1 MKFSH
6 DKVSHYLRLVNDKN
20 ELHSTIVP
28 GQLVVDCVLAYFQI
42 EWTQF
47 NVKYKRT
54 IDIDEEVTFKKV
66 SHNEISVFGLNDEEK
81 NNISCTNK
89 KKQQQQQPKTTTF

>member
-47 NVKYKRT
+47 NVKYRKI
-54 IDIDEEVTFKKV
+54 IDIDEEVILNKV
-66 SHNEISVFGLNDEEK
+66 SHNEMNVFGLNGEEK
-81 NNISCTNK
+81 IVIVK
-89 KKQQQQQPKTTTF
+89 KS

>member
-1 MKFSH
+1 MRFSH
-6 DKVSHYLRLVNDKN
+6 DKVSHYLHLVNDKN

-47 NVKYKRT
+47 NVKYRKI
-54 IDIDEEVTFKKV
+54 IDIDEEVILKKV
-66 SHNEISVFGLNDEEK
+66 SHNEISVFGLNGEEK
-81 NNISCTNK
+81 IVITK
-89 KKQQQQQPKTTTF
+89 KSNHTDL

>member
-1 MKFSH
+1 MRFSH

-47 NVKYKRT
+47 NVKYRMI
-54 IDIDEEVTFKKV
+54 IDIDEEVILKKV
-66 SHNEISVFGLNDEEK
+66 SHNEINVFGLNGEEK
-81 NNISCTNK
+81 IVIVK
-89 KKQQQQQPKTTTF
+89 KS

>member
-47 NVKYKRT
+47 NVKYRKA
-54 IDIDEEVTFKKV
+54 IDIDEEVILNKV
-66 SHNEISVFGLNDEEK
+66 SHNEINVFGLNGEEK
-81 NNISCTNK
+81 IVIVRKS
-89 KKQQQQQPKTTTF
+89 

>member
-1 MKFSH
+1 MRFSH
-6 DKVSHYLRLVNDKN
+6 DKVSNYLRLVNDKN

-47 NVKYKRT
+47 NVKYRKI
-54 IDIDEEVTFKKV
+54 IDIDEEVILKKV
-66 SHNEISVFGLNDEEK
+66 SHNEINVFGLNGEEK
-81 NNISCTNK
+81 IVITK
-89 KKQQQQQPKTTTF
+89 KSNHTDL

>member
-1 MKFSH
+1 MMRFNH
-6 DKVSHYLRLVNDKN
+6 DKVSHYLHLVNDKN

-47 NVKYKRT
+47 NVKYRKI
-54 IDIDEEVTFKKV
+54 IDIDEEVILNKV
-66 SHNEISVFGLNDEEK
+66 SHNEMNVFGLNGEEK
-81 NNISCTNK
+81 IVITK
-89 KKQQQQQPKTTTF
+89 KSNHTDL

>member
-1 MKFSH
+1 MRFSH

-47 NVKYKRT
+47 NVKYRKI
-54 IDIDEEVTFKKV
+54 IDIDEEVNLNKV
-66 SHNEISVFGLNDEEK
+66 SHNEINVFGLNGEEK
-81 NNISCTNK
+81 IVIVRKS
-89 KKQQQQQPKTTTF
+89 

>member
-1 MKFSH
+1 MRFSH
-6 DKVSHYLRLVNDKN
+6 DKVSHYLHLVNDKN

-47 NVKYKRT
+47 NVKYRKI
-54 IDIDEEVTFKKV
+54 IDIDEEVILNKV
-66 SHNEISVFGLNDEEK
+66 SHNEMNVFGLNGEEK
-81 NNISCTNK
+81 IVITK
-89 KKQQQQQPKTTTF
+89 KSNHTDL

>member
-1 MKFSH
+1 MRFSH

-28 GQLVVDCVLAYFQI
+28 GQLVVDCALVYFQI

-47 NVKYKRT
+47 NVKYRKA
-54 IDIDEEVTFKKV
+54 IDIDEEVILKKV
-66 SHNEISVFGLNDEEK
+66 SHNEINVFGLNGEEK
-81 NNISCTNK
+81 IVITK
-89 KKQQQQQPKTTTF
+89 KSNHTDL

>member
-1 MKFSH
+1 MMKFSH

-54 IDIDEEVTFKKV
+54 IDEEVTFKKV
-66 SHNEISVFGLNDEEK
+66 SHNEINVFGLKGEK
-81 NNISCTNK
+81 KIVIVK
-89 KKQQQQQPKTTTF
+89 KS

>member
-1 MKFSH
+1 MRFSH

-47 NVKYKRT
+47 NVKYRRT
-54 IDIDEEVTFKKV
+54 IDIDEEVILKKMN
-66 SHNEISVFGLNDEEK
+66 HNEINVFGLNGEEK
-81 NNISCTNK
+81 IVIVK
-89 KKQQQQQPKTTTF
+89 KS

>member
-1 MKFSH
+1 MRFSH

-28 GQLVVDCVLAYFQI
+28 GQLVVDCALAYFQI

-47 NVKYKRT
+47 NVKYRKI
-54 IDIDEEVTFKKV
+54 IDIDEEVILKKV
-66 SHNEISVFGLNDEEK
+66 SHNEINVFGLNGEEK
-81 NNISCTNK
+81 IVITK
-89 KKQQQQQPKTTTF
+89 KSNHTDL

>member
-1 MKFSH
+1 MRISH

-47 NVKYKRT
+47 NVKYRKI
-54 IDIDEEVTFKKV
+54 IDIDEEVILKKV
-66 SHNEISVFGLNDEEK
+66 SHNEINVFGLNGEEK
-81 NNISCTNK
+81 IVITK
-89 KKQQQQQPKTTTF
+89 KSNHTDL

>member
-1 MKFSH
+1 MRFSH
-6 DKVSHYLRLVNDKN
+6 DKVSHYLRLVNDTN

-47 NVKYKRT
+47 NVKYRKI
-54 IDIDEEVTFKKV
+54 IDIDEEVNLNKV
-66 SHNEISVFGLNDEEK
+66 SHNEINVFGLNGEEK
-81 NNISCTNK
+81 IVITK
-89 KKQQQQQPKTTTF
+89 KSNHTDL

>member
-1 MKFSH
+1 MRFSH
-6 DKVSHYLRLVNDKN
+6 DKVSHYLRLVNDTN

-47 NVKYKRT
+47 NVKYRKT
-54 IDIDEEVTFKKV
+54 IDIDEEVTLKKM
-66 SHNEISVFGLNDEEK
+66 SHNEISVFGLNGEEK
-81 NNISCTNK
+81 IVIVK
-89 KKQQQQQPKTTTF
+89 KS

>member
-1 MKFSH
+1 MRFNH
-6 DKVSHYLRLVNDKN
+6 DKVSHYLHLVNDKN

-47 NVKYKRT
+47 NVKYRKI
-54 IDIDEEVTFKKV
+54 IDIDEEVILNKV
-66 SHNEISVFGLNDEEK
+66 SHNEMNVFGLNGEEK
-81 NNISCTNK
+81 IVITK
-89 KKQQQQQPKTTTF
+89 KSNHTDL

>member
-6 DKVSHYLRLVNDKN
+6 DKVSHYLRLVNDTN

-42 EWTQF
+42 EWTQI
-47 NVKYKRT
+47 NVKYRRT

-66 SHNEISVFGLNDEEK
+66 NHNEISVFGLNGEEK
-81 NNISCTNK
+81 IVIVK
-89 KKQQQQQPKTTTF
+89 KS

>member
-1 MKFSH
+1 MMRFSH
-6 DKVSHYLRLVNDKN
+6 DKVSHYLHLVNDKN

-47 NVKYKRT
+47 NVKYRKI
-54 IDIDEEVTFKKV
+54 IDIDEEVILNKV
-66 SHNEISVFGLNDEEK
+66 SHNEINVFGLNGEEK
-81 NNISCTNK
+81 IVITK
-89 KKQQQQQPKTTTF
+89 KSNHTDL

>member
-1 MKFSH
+1 MRFSH

-47 NVKYKRT
+47 NVKYRKI
-54 IDIDEEVTFKKV
+54 IDINEEVILKKV
-66 SHNEISVFGLNDEEK
+66 SHNEINVFGLNGEEK
-81 NNISCTNK
+81 IVITK
-89 KKQQQQQPKTTTF
+89 KSNHTDL

>member
-1 MKFSH
+1 MMRFSH

-28 GQLVVDCVLAYFQI
+28 GQLVVDCVLAYYQI

-47 NVKYKRT
+47 NVKYRKI
-54 IDIDEEVTFKKV
+54 IDIDEEVILKKV
-66 SHNEISVFGLNDEEK
+66 NHNEINVFGLNGEEK
-81 NNISCTNK
+81 IVITK
-89 KKQQQQQPKTTTF
+89 KSNHTDL

>member
-1 MKFSH
+1 MMRFSH

-47 NVKYKRT
+47 NVKYRKA
-54 IDIDEEVTFKKV
+54 IDIDEEVILNKV
-66 SHNEISVFGLNDEEK
+66 SHNEINVFGLNGEEK
-81 NNISCTNK
+81 IVIVRKS
-89 KKQQQQQPKTTTF
+89 

>member
-1 MKFSH
+1 MMRFSH

-47 NVKYKRT
+47 NVKYRKA
-54 IDIDEEVTFKKV
+54 IDIDEEVILKKV
-66 SHNEISVFGLNDEEK
+66 SHNEINVFGLNDEEK
-81 NNISCTNK
+81 IVITK
-89 KKQQQQQPKTTTF
+89 KSNHTDL

>member
-1 MKFSH
+1 MRFSH

-47 NVKYKRT
+47 NVKYRKA
-54 IDIDEEVTFKKV
+54 IDIDEEVILKKV
-66 SHNEISVFGLNDEEK
+66 SHNEINVFGLNDEEK
-81 NNISCTNK
+81 IVITK
-89 KKQQQQQPKTTTF
+89 KSNHTDL

>member
-1 MKFSH
+1 MRFSH

-47 NVKYKRT
+47 NVKYRKI
-54 IDIDEEVTFKKV
+54 IDIDEEVILNKV
-66 SHNEISVFGLNDEEK
+66 SHNEINVFGLNGEEK
-81 NNISCTNK
+81 IVITKKSLSLIHISEPTRRS
-89 KKQQQQQPKTTTF
+89 

>member
-1 MKFSH
+1 MRFSH

-28 GQLVVDCVLAYFQI
+28 GQLVVDCALVYFQI

-47 NVKYKRT
+47 NVKYRKA
-54 IDIDEEVTFKKV
+54 IDIDEEVILKKV
-66 SHNEISVFGLNDEEK
+66 SHNEINVFGLNDEEK
-81 NNISCTNK
+81 IVITK
-89 KKQQQQQPKTTTF
+89 KSNHTDL

>member
-47 NVKYKRT
+47 NVKYRKI
-54 IDIDEEVTFKKV
+54 IDIDEEVILKKV
-66 SHNEISVFGLNDEEK
+66 SHNEINVFGLNDEEK
-81 NNISCTNK
+81 IVITK
-89 KKQQQQQPKTTTF
+89 KSNHTDL

>member
-1 MKFSH
+1 MRFSH

-47 NVKYKRT
+47 NVKYRKI
-54 IDIDEEVTFKKV
+54 IDIDEEVILNKV
-66 SHNEISVFGLNDEEK
+66 SHNEINVFGLNGEEK
-81 NNISCTNK
+81 IVITK
-89 KKQQQQQPKTTTF
+89 KSNHIDL

>member
-1 MKFSH
+1 MRFSH
-6 DKVSHYLRLVNDKN
+6 DKVSHYLHLVNDKN

-47 NVKYKRT
+47 NVKYRRT
-54 IDIDEEVTFKKV
+54 IDIDEEVVFKKV
-66 SHNEISVFGLNDEEK
+66 SQNEIKAIGLNGEEK
-81 NNISCTNK
+81 IVIIK
-89 KKQQQQQPKTTTF
+89 KSNHTDL

>member
-1 MKFSH
+1 MRFSH

-42 EWTQF
+42 EWTQIH
-47 NVKYKRT
+47 VKYRKT
-54 IDIDEEVTFKKV
+54 IDIDEEVTLKKV
-66 SHNEISVFGLNDEEK
+66 SHNEINVFGLNGEEK
-81 NNISCTNK
+81 IVIVRKS
-89 KKQQQQQPKTTTF
+89 

>member
-1 MKFSH
+1 MRFSH
-6 DKVSHYLRLVNDKN
+6 DKVSHYLHLVNDKN

-47 NVKYKRT
+47 NVKYRKI
-54 IDIDEEVTFKKV
+54 IDIDEEVILNKV
-66 SHNEISVFGLNDEEK
+66 SHNEINVFGLNGEEK
-81 NNISCTNK
+81 IVITK
-89 KKQQQQQPKTTTF
+89 KSNHIDL

>member
-1 MKFSH
+1 MRFSH

-42 EWTQF
+42 EWTQIH
-47 NVKYKRT
+47 VKYRKT
-54 IDIDEEVTFKKV
+54 IDIDEEVTLKKV
-66 SHNEISVFGLNDEEK
+66 SHNEISVFGLNGEEK
-81 NNISCTNK
+81 IVIVRKS
-89 KKQQQQQPKTTTF
+89 

>member
-1 MKFSH
+1 MRFSH

-66 SHNEISVFGLNDEEK
+66 SNNEINVFGL
-81 NNISCTNK
+81 K
-89 KKQQQQQPKTTTF
+89 KKKKIVITKKSNHTDL

>member
-6 DKVSHYLRLVNDKN
+6 DKVSHYLRLVNDTN

-42 EWTQF
+42 EWTQI
-47 NVKYKRT
+47 NVKYRKT
-54 IDIDEEVTFKKV
+54 IDIDEEVTLKKV
-66 SHNEISVFGLNDEEK
+66 SHNEINVFGLNGEEK
-81 NNISCTNK
+81 IVIVK
-89 KKQQQQQPKTTTF
+89 KS